1 MSAETLKFDISRL
14 EASLEDGRVELE
26 VLRSTLG
33 KSDEKVEK
41 LQRFVQV

>member
-1 MSAETLKFDISRL
+1 MENSSLKT
-14 EASLEDGRVELE
+14 SLEEVRLELE
-26 VLRSTLG
+26 VSRSTLG